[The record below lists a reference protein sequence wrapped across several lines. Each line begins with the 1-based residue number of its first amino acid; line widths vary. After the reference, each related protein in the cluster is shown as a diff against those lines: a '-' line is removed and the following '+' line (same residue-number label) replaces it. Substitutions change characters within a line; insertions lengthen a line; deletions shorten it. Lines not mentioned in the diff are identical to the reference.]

1 MRRRYAF
8 EAEGVPEKVQTELEK
23 LETSVDKNCDTPADC
38 DKAID
43 KVDEQI
49 DKFDGA
55 LSAMAGAAKDCKDG
69 KCSQEEMGETIKAS
83 MTDLKNV
90 AKTIGVANE
99 SDSEVASE
107 DEIQDAKAY
116 LEGAKEILEAKKD
129 ELENGGSS
137 EEGSSEEGDD
147 GDEEASAEECD
158 AIESFVDMCLESY
171 LDDLDSAMES
181 EIFDMAMEGTTSDA
195 VSSFMQHKSQIKS
208 LKAEM
213 KAAEKA
219 GNFSEAASKAKE
231 AAGVA
236 DQIITDINNLPAQS
250 IGKAALVNIALAV
263 AAMIAAAAVVASGGK
278 LLKVAKGGAGKIGEA
293 LAKHAPQKL
302 KNKVAGAAA
311 AREINKNA
319 NVSDKAVKRAEKTG
333 ARMAQKDMNTKMKG
347 ARADLGLGVG
357 NKIKGAAGKAAGAV
371 GGVGNKI
378 SGQASKIGQTI
389 TSHMVMAPG
398 AEKVYDA
405 ANKVANSKVGKAVGT
420 AAGAVGNAAGAAKK
434 PAGAGVAAGAAATA
448 GAVAFLKKK
457 GAVDTDGN
465 PVSSKLDG
473 KDVNGVIAL
482 LKIDAKKL
490 KQKYLD
496 LAAMY
501 EEAASNASSSSATE
515 SFLDAL
521 EGFMINGN
529 AASEEPET
537 EVEGAMESETFE
549 GFLDG
554 IWD

>member
-23 LETSVDKNCDTPADC
+23 LETSVDKKCDTPADC
-38 DKAID
+38 DTAIG
-43 KVDEQI
+43 KVEEKIEQ
-49 DKFDGA
+49 FDGA

-69 KCSQEEMGETIKAS
+69 KCSKEEMGETIKAS

-90 AKTIGVANE
+90 AKSIGVANE
-99 SDSEVASE
+99 SDSETASE
-107 DEIQDAKAY
+107 EEIQDAKAY

-129 ELENGGSS
+129 ELEGGGSS
-137 EEGSSEEGDD
+137 SEKGSSDED
-147 GDEEASAEECD
+147 GSDEDEAPAEECD

-171 LDDLDSAMES
+171 LDELDSAMES

-208 LKAEM
+208 IKAEM

-263 AAMIAAAAVVASGGK
+263 AAMIAAAAVVASGGA
-278 LLKVAKGGAGKIGEA
+278 LLKAAKGGAGKVGEA

-302 KNKVAGAAA
+302 KGKIAAA
-311 AREINKNA
+311 TTAHEINKNA
-319 NVSDKAVKRAEKTG
+319 NVSDRAVKRAEKSG
-333 ARMAQKDMNTKMKG
+333 ARSAQKDLNAKMKG
-347 ARADLGLGVG
+347 ARAELGLGVG
-357 NKIKGAAGKAAGAV
+357 NKVKGVAGKAAGAV
-371 GGVGNKI
+371 SGVGNKI
-378 SGQASKIGQTI
+378 GGKASKIGQTI

-405 ANKVANSKVGKAVGT
+405 ASKVANSKVGQAAGK
-420 AAGAVGNAAGAAKK
+420 AAGAVGGAASAAKK
-434 PAGAGVAAGAAATA
+434 PAAMGGAAGAAATA
-448 GAVAFLKKK
+448 GAVLFLKKK
-457 GAVDTDGN
+457 GAVDADGN
-465 PVSSKLDG
+465 PTSSNLDG

-521 EGFMINGN
+521 ENFMINGN
-529 AASEEPET
+529 SVTEQEPED
-537 EVEGAMESETFE
+537 AMESDTSFDS
-549 GFLDG
+549 FLDG
-554 IWD
+554 LWD